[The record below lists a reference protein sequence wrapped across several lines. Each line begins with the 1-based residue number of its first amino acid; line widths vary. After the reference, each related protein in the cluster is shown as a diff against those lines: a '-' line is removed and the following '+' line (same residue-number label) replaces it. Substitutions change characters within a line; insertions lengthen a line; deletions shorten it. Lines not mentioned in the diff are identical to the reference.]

1 MAKFTRRRKPTPV
14 EQSQQTEPAIEQPA
28 IEQPVIEQPAIE
40 PESEKDDQTI
50 DSMVTRLKTAFSESR
65 AQSRPTT
72 ANFVI
77 QVRLPADCEPMYKA
91 LPTLAKREVKA
102 VFDSAIRA
110 AYKLIKESGQ

>member
-1 MAKFTRRRKPTPV
+1 MAKFTRKRKTAQV
-14 EQSQQTEPAIEQPA
+14 EQSQQTEPV

-40 PESEKDDQTI
+40 PAIEPESKKDDQTI

-91 LPTLAKREVKA
+91 LPTLAKREVKG
-102 VFDSAIRA
+102 VFESAIRS
-110 AYKLIKESGQ
+110 AYKLIEESGQ